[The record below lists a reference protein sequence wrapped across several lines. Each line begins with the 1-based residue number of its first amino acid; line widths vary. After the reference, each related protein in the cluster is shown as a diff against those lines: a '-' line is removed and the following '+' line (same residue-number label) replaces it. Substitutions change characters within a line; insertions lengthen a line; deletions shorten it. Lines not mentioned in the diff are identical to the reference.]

1 MKNDSRIERIRQ
13 QLDYATEGTWH
24 VSENGLLIESD
35 ILLFDNPVAK
45 AKFKKDAEFIVN
57 AHQDVSWL
65 ISEIDRLNSGIDSVI
80 YDLRNE
86 DTNDPYV
93 LDQVI
98 QNLVTVL
105 NGK

>member
-1 MKNDSRIERIRQ
+1 MIKLKNDTKLETIRER
-13 QLDYATEGTWH
+13 A
-24 VSENGLLIESD
+24 D
-35 ILLFDNPVAK
+35 IT
-45 AKFKKDAEFIVN
+45 
-57 AHQDVSWL
+57 DVPWL

-86 DTNDPYV
+86 DTTDPYV
-93 LDQVI
+93 LDQVT

>member
-1 MKNDSRIERIRQ
+1 MKNDSKLETIRERAD
-13 QLDYATEGTWH
+13 L
-24 VSENGLLIESD
+24 SD
-35 ILLFDNPVAK
+35 VP
-45 AKFKKDAEFIVN
+45 
-57 AHQDVSWL
+57 WL

-86 DTNDPYV
+86 DTSDPYV

>member
-1 MKNDSRIERIRQ
+1 MKNDTKLETIREH
-13 QLDYATEGTWH
+13 A
-24 VSENGLLIESD
+24 D
-35 ILLFDNPVAK
+35 IT
-45 AKFKKDAEFIVN
+45 
-57 AHQDVSWL
+57 DVPWL

-86 DTNDPYV
+86 DTTDPYV
-93 LDQVI
+93 LDQVT

>member
-1 MKNDSRIERIRQ
+1 MKNDTKLETIRERANI
-13 QLDYATEGTWH
+13 
-24 VSENGLLIESD
+24 SD
-35 ILLFDNPVAK
+35 VP
-45 AKFKKDAEFIVN
+45 
-57 AHQDVSWL
+57 WL

-80 YDLRNE
+80 CDFRNE

>member
-1 MKNDSRIERIRQ
+1 MKNDTKLETIRKR
-13 QLDYATEGTWH
+13 A
-24 VSENGLLIESD
+24 D
-35 ILLFDNPVAK
+35 IA
-45 AKFKKDAEFIVN
+45 
-57 AHQDVSWL
+57 DVPWL

-86 DTNDPYV
+86 DTSDPYV
-93 LDQVI
+93 LDQVT

>member
-1 MKNDSRIERIRQ
+1 MKIDTKLETIREH
-13 QLDYATEGTWH
+13 A
-24 VSENGLLIESD
+24 SISD
-35 ILLFDNPVAK
+35 IP
-45 AKFKKDAEFIVN
+45 
-57 AHQDVSWL
+57 WL

-86 DTNDPYV
+86 DTIDPYV

>member
-1 MKNDSRIERIRQ
+1 MKNDTKLETIRERADI
-13 QLDYATEGTWH
+13 
-24 VSENGLLIESD
+24 SD
-35 ILLFDNPVAK
+35 VP
-45 AKFKKDAEFIVN
+45 
-57 AHQDVSWL
+57 WL

>member
-1 MKNDSRIERIRQ
+1 MKNDTKLETIRERANI
-13 QLDYATEGTWH
+13 
-24 VSENGLLIESD
+24 SD
-35 ILLFDNPVAK
+35 VP
-45 AKFKKDAEFIVN
+45 
-57 AHQDVSWL
+57 WL

-98 QNLVTVL
+98 QYLVTVL

>member
-1 MKNDSRIERIRQ
+1 MKNDTKLETIRER
-13 QLDYATEGTWH
+13 A
-24 VSENGLLIESD
+24 D
-35 ILLFDNPVAK
+35 IT
-45 AKFKKDAEFIVN
+45 
-57 AHQDVSWL
+57 DVPWL

-86 DTNDPYV
+86 DTTDPYV
-93 LDQVI
+93 LDQVT

>member
-1 MKNDSRIERIRQ
+1 MKNDSKLETIRERAD
-13 QLDYATEGTWH
+13 L
-24 VSENGLLIESD
+24 SD
-35 ILLFDNPVAK
+35 VP
-45 AKFKKDAEFIVN
+45 
-57 AHQDVSWL
+57 WL

-86 DTNDPYV
+86 DTSDPYV

-105 NGK
+105 YGK

>member
-1 MKNDSRIERIRQ
+1 MIKVKIDTKLETIREH
-13 QLDYATEGTWH
+13 A
-24 VSENGLLIESD
+24 SISD
-35 ILLFDNPVAK
+35 IP
-45 AKFKKDAEFIVN
+45 
-57 AHQDVSWL
+57 WL

-86 DTNDPYV
+86 DTIDPYV

>member
-1 MKNDSRIERIRQ
+1 M
-13 QLDYATEGTWH
+13 
-24 VSENGLLIESD
+24 
-35 ILLFDNPVAK
+35 AK

>member
-1 MKNDSRIERIRQ
+1 MKNDTKLETIRERASI
-13 QLDYATEGTWH
+13 
-24 VSENGLLIESD
+24 SD
-35 ILLFDNPVAK
+35 IP
-45 AKFKKDAEFIVN
+45 
-57 AHQDVSWL
+57 WL
-65 ISEIDRLNSGIDSVI
+65 ISEIDRLNSGIDSVV

-86 DTNDPYV
+86 DSSDPYV